1 VESADCLKLAIL
13 EPKLF
18 QAMPNTPWS
27 SIRRYLPDGFITGIL
42 LMILLAKLIP
52 GIGQQGSV
60 IELSKVIKGGIALLF
75 FFYGLKL
82 SPEKLKNDL
91 SNWHLHLLIQLITF
105 LVFPLLLLLFYPF
118 FKGSEQEILWLAVF
132 FLAALPSTVS
142 SSVVMVSIAGGNI
155 PSAIFNASISGVM
168 GIILTPAWMGL
179 FLDQHD
185 DAFAFG
191 EVIRDL
197 VIQIL
202 IPVSLGLLMHRYWGN
217 WANRNKKRIS
227 LFDKSVILSIVYR
240 SFSDSFLNGIFSS
253 IPGHSLIILSVCVIT
268 LFFVVFEGT
277 KLLVKL
283 FHFNREDRITVLFCG
298 SKKSLVH
305 GSVMVGVLFAG
316 STTGS
321 LFLVPVMIYHA
332 FQLFYISLVARK
344 YSLEI
349 PAHQV

>member
-1 VESADCLKLAIL
+1 MQNKIR
-13 EPKLF
+13 
-18 QAMPNTPWS
+18 
-27 SIRRYLPDGFITGIL
+27 SIVQRIIPDGFIAGIIG
-42 LMILLAKLIP
+42 MIILARLIP
-52 GIGQQGSV
+52 GIGSKGSW
-60 IELSKVIKGGIALLF
+60 IELSTIIKGGIALLF

-82 SPEKLKNDL
+82 SPEKLKDDL
-91 SNWHLHLLIQLITF
+91 SNWRLHLLIQFITF
-105 LVFPLLLLLFYPF
+105 LVFPCLLLLFYPI
-118 FKGSEQEILWLAVF
+118 FKGTDQQILWLAVF

-155 PSAIFNASISGVM
+155 PSAIFNASISGVI
-168 GIILTPAWMGL
+168 GIIMTPAWMGL
-179 FLDQHD
+179 FLDQQ
-185 DAFAFG
+185 AESFAFG

-202 IPVSLGLLMHRYWGN
+202 IPVAIGLFMHRYWGN
-217 WANRNKKRIS
+217 WANRNSKRIS
-227 LFDKSVILSIVYR
+227 LFDKSVILAIVYR
-240 SFSDSFLNGIFSS
+240 SFSDSFTNGIFSS
-253 IPGHSLIILSVCVIT
+253 IPMHALLVVSGAVIL

-277 KLLVKL
+277 KKL
-283 FHFNREDRITVLFCG
+283 TKLMKFNREDRITVLFCG

-316 STTGS
+316 STLGS

-349 PAHQV
+349 PLKTQ